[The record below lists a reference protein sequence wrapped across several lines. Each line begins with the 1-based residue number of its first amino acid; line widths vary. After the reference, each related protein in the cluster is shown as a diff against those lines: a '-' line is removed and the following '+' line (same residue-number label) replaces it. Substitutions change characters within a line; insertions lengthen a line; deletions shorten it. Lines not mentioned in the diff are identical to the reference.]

1 MEQGVK
7 LVGKVLMKK
16 LLNKWGVRN
25 ILRSAWKEFGVVDV
39 KWVKE
44 NVYVITVADDHMATR
59 ILDQVPWGIMKKNL
73 SVKKWPPHLALEEI
87 VMEMVSFWTQIR
99 GVPLGMSPLAN
110 VKKLT
115 QAAGEVLDLE
125 DTAKARGFLRARI
138 LINTANP
145 LCLGCWLRRGANRD
159 TWVEFRYERLQDF
172 CYRCG
177 RLDHINTECTFDAA
191 TTGTAGYG
199 EWTKAPPIREDM
211 VLSRS
216 LVAGVGKRR
225 QAGTARASTLPTSPR
240 PEPNLSQQSTRV
252 GAPTSD
258 VMADPQLRL
267 SKRWR
272 RRERGQASSNT
283 SAESV
288 LDDDNHEVQGVSNVR
303 SLDGKEM
310 GISRGVDRWDIA
322 PSGKFSSTGVMMDPS
337 YIESSGLK
345 RGGSQRWDYFH
356 NPIKKVRGI
365 EFLSNP
371 STVMAENWMGQM
383 LPERCLMIE
392 RAVYMEG
399 ETMEGSNGRQCLG
412 VDREEGCVDDNEQD
426 KQSELSFQA
435 RGGGGWPSTAA
446 RLP

>member
-1 MEQGVK
+1 M
-7 LVGKVLMKK
+7 
-16 LLNKWGVRN
+16 
-25 ILRSAWKEFGVVDV
+25 
-39 KWVKE
+39 
-44 NVYVITVADDHMATR
+44 
-59 ILDQVPWGIMKKNL
+59 VP
-73 SVKKWPPHLALEEI
+73 
-87 VMEMVSFWTQIR
+87 
-99 GVPLGMSPLAN
+99 
-110 VKKLT
+110 
-115 QAAGEVLDLE
+115 
-125 DTAKARGFLRARI
+125 
-138 LINTANP
+138 
-145 LCLGCWLRRGANRD
+145 
-159 TWVEFRYERLQDF
+159 
-172 CYRCG
+172 
-177 RLDHINTECTFDAA
+177 
-191 TTGTAGYG
+191 
-199 EWTKAPPIREDM
+199 
-211 VLSRS
+211 SRS
-216 LVAGVGKRR
+216 LVAGVGERR
-225 QAGTARASTLPTSPR
+225 QAGTARASAVPTSPR
-240 PEPNLSQQSTRV
+240 PEPSLSQQSTRV

-283 SAESV
+283 SAECV

-310 GISRGVDRWDIA
+310 GIPRGVDRWVVA

-392 RAVYMEG
+392 RAVYTEG
-399 ETMEGSNGRQCLG
+399 WTMEGSNGRQCLG
-412 VDREEGCVDDNEQD
+412 VDREEGCVDGNEQD
-426 KQSELSFQA
+426 KQSESSFQV